1 MKKILIVEDEFIEAN
16 NLRLILERAGYAVC
30 GIAPS
35 MAIAM
40 GFLEK
45 DNPDMVLLDIYLKG
59 KQTGIDLAKVLNEQK
74 KAFVYLSA
82 NSSEVIFNGAK
93 KTQPFGFLVKPFREK
108 DVLVTLDIAFYL
120 FEQRSAAIVQPDF
133 RNLTANALNR
143 KEIIGTNPGLREVLD
158 QISMVAPTDTSVLI
172 LGESGTG
179 KEKLVDLLHQH
190 SPRKLKPL
198 VKVNCAALPNSI
210 IESELFGHERGT
222 FTGATDRRIGKFE
235 HAQGGTIF
243 LDEVGELPLDM
254 QAKLLR
260 VLQEK
265 EIERLGSNNVI
276 KINVRVVAATNRN
289 LEKEVAHGRFRIDLY
304 YRLSVFPV
312 TVPPLRERKEDI
324 PALARHFCGLYAQKH
339 KKQVSGISDNALKEL
354 TAYSWPGNIRELE
367 NLIERSLILS
377 TSSLLENIKLPV
389 KTEGSSSSTPNEDEL
404 VIKTIQENERDYIL
418 KVLKKC
424 NGKVGGWGG
433 AAELL
438 GIPASTLNSKMSKLG
453 ITRAHFIKAEAG
465 ST

>member
-1 MKKILIVEDEFIEAN
+1 MTVKKVLIVEDEFIEAN
-16 NLRLILERAGYAVC
+16 NLRLILERAGYTVC

-35 MAIAM
+35 VAIAI

-59 KQTGIDLAKVLNEQK
+59 KQNGIDLAKILNEQGK
-74 KAFVYLSA
+74 PFVYLSA
-82 NSSEVIFNGAK
+82 NSSEVIFNAAK
-93 KTQPFGFLVKPFREK
+93 KTRPFGFLVKPFREK

-120 FEQRSAAIVQPDF
+120 SEQRSAAAIQPNPK
-133 RNLTANALNR
+133 NLIPEVLDR
-143 KEIIGTNPGLREVLD
+143 KEIIGANKGLREVLD
-158 QISMVAPTDTSVLI
+158 QIGMVAPSDTSVLI

-179 KEKLVDLLHQH
+179 KEKLVDLLHRH

-210 IESELFGHERGT
+210 IESELFGHERGA

-243 LDEVGELPLDM
+243 LDEVGELPLDI

-276 KINVRVVAATNRN
+276 KVNVRIVAATNRN
-289 LEKEVAHGRFRIDLY
+289 LEKEVAEGRFRIDLY

-312 TVPPLRERKEDI
+312 TLPPLRERKDDI
-324 PALARHFCGLYAQKH
+324 PVLARYFCDLYAQKH
-339 KKQVSGISDNALKEL
+339 KKLIIGISDSGLKEL
-354 TAYSWPGNIRELE
+354 MVYSWPGNIRELE
-367 NLIERSLILS
+367 NLIERSIILS
-377 TSSLLENIKLPV
+377 TGSKLDNIKLPV
-389 KTEGSSSSTPNEDEL
+389 KTNGSYSSKSIDNEI
-404 VIKTIQENERDYIL
+404 VVKTIQENERDYIL
-418 KVLKKC
+418 KILKKC
-424 NGKVGGWGG
+424 NGKVAGAGG

-438 GIPASTLNSKMSKLG
+438 AIPASTLTSKMSKLG
-453 ITRAHFIKAEAG
+453 ITREHTVDSNK
-465 ST
+465 